1 LGRSPPGNASEYRH
15 RTATDEGYDVTEE
28 TTEAPAYRYNGLAI
42 YALVM
47 GILSPLWLVFGLPW
61 AIFAVLAILAGRRAK
76 KEIDI
81 APYEMEGRSLATG
94 AIVAGG
100 VGLATALFIVVVLL
114 TVPAT

>member
-1 LGRSPPGNASEYRH
+1 MVLSHRYPGLELSK
-15 RTATDEGYDVTEE
+15 E
-28 TTEAPAYRYNGLAI
+28 TPDAPAYRYNGLAI

-76 KEIDI
+76 NEIDT
-81 APYEMEGRSLATG
+81 APYPMEGRSLATS

-100 VGLATALFIVVVLL
+100 VGLGTAIFIVVVLL
-114 TVPAT
+114 TAPAT